1 MPHKYP
7 SASLRNTGR
16 VGVTLVEM
24 LVVIGL
30 FGLMAAIVAPRID
43 FEHYQIEG
51 GMQAAST
58 TLMAAQREAV
68 AKQHN
73 VVVMFDTVNSSLRIL
88 YDLNNNGSVDLS
100 ERIRVLQL
108 DTHVRFGRAGAPV
121 LPAPLDANA
130 ISFTHPTSGLPSV
143 TFHRNGSASKAG
155 GFYLTS
161 VRAAAG
167 VATHQR
173 DTRALELYRA
183 TGRPEWWRYNGTT
196 WTRGF

>member
-1 MPHKYP
+1 MPRKHP
-7 SASLRNTGR
+7 SANLRSTTR

-24 LVVIGL
+24 MVVIGL
-30 FGLMAAIVAPRID
+30 IGLMAAIVAPRID

-68 AKQHN
+68 AKQHD
-73 VVVMFDTVNSSLRIL
+73 VVVMFDAANSSLRIL
-88 YDLNNNGSVDLS
+88 YDLNNNGQVDPS

-108 DTHVRFGRAGAPV
+108 DTQVRFGLAGGTA
-121 LPAPLDANA
+121 LPQLGTSAVT
-130 ISFTHPTSGLPSV
+130 FTRLISGLPSV
-143 TFHRNGSASKAG
+143 VFHRNGSASQAG

-161 VRAAAG
+161 ARAAAG
-167 VATHQR
+167 VARHQR